1 MSGKKRV
8 HVIVEGRVQGVFFRA
23 YTSDQA
29 KKLGLAGWVRNRPE
43 GTVEA
48 VVEGDA
54 DSVDT
59 MLRWFYQG
67 SPGSKVTEVHVSE
80 EPPVGDNSTF
90 EIHYY

>member
-1 MSGKKRV
+1 MSGRKRA

-23 YTSDQA
+23 YTSDEA

-48 VVEGDA
+48 IIEGDA
-54 DSVDT
+54 DAVDA
-59 MLRWFYQG
+59 MLQWFYQG
-67 SPGSKVTEVHVSE
+67 SPGSKVTKVNSSE
-80 EPPVGDNSTF
+80 EPPVGDSTTF

>member
-23 YTSDQA
+23 YTSDEA

-54 DSVDT
+54 GAVDT
-59 MLRWFYQG
+59 MLRWFYKG

-80 EPPVGDNSTF
+80 EPPVGDSTTF